1 MLLDESQWRSG
12 LIGSWSVPLIREE
25 TKWRYKLYKNWL
37 KFLDEGLGDGFDVVA
52 DEFNEFY
59 DEVDMDMDDRDR
71 DNSAKSSNRDERSAE
86 YQPRD
91 QTDRGQDR
99 ERDRVRPLARSS
111 QQTRE
116 VEQRRE
122 LSKAEKYDAWV
133 SQRVGATGVWTDL
146 EEEEWEAMR
155 EQREAAERK
164 RREEALLDFKYD
176 ERRRRY
182 LTYSIMPSFVLFL
195 LLSARSSKGVCSTNV
210 RTTSRWLT
218 TNGPSPPP

>member
-59 DEVDMDMDDRDR
+59 DEVDLDLDDRDR
-71 DNSAKSSNRDERSAE
+71 DISAKNYNRDERSRD

-91 QTDRGQDR
+91 QAERG
-99 ERDRVRPLARSS
+99 RDRDRPLARSS

-116 VEQRRE
+116 IDQRRE
-122 LSKAEKYDAWV
+122 LSRAEKYDAWV

-146 EEEEWEAMR
+146 EEEEWEATR

-164 RREEALLDFKYD
+164 RREEALMDFKYD
-176 ERRRRY
+176 ERRKRL
-182 LTYSIMPSFVLFL
+182 LTYYIISFFL
-195 LLSARSSKGVCSTNV
+195 
-210 RTTSRWLT
+210 
-218 TNGPSPPP
+218 

>member
-52 DEFNEFY
+52 DEFNEYY
-59 DEVDMDMDDRDR
+59 DEVDIDLDDRDR
-71 DNSAKSSNRDERSAE
+71 ENSARSSNRDERPVD

-91 QTDRGQDR
+91 QTERG
-99 ERDRVRPLARSS
+99 RDRDRDRPLARST
-111 QQTRE
+111 QQTRDFE
-116 VEQRRE
+116 ERRE

-146 EEEEWEAMR
+146 EEEEWEATR
-155 EQREAAERK
+155 EQRESAERK
-164 RREEALLDFKYD
+164 RREEALMDFKYD

-182 LTYSIMPSFVLFL
+182 
-195 LLSARSSKGVCSTNV
+195 RSLDHALVCSIS
-210 RTTSRWLT
+210 TTVCSCLPEICFLVLSD
-218 TNGPSPPP
+218 G